1 MKNAYFHCIG
11 GASGDMILGAV
22 IDAGAPIETIQA
34 ALDTMK
40 VRGAELTCKEAQR
53 GGMHGKLVDVEL
65 DERAKRPRAWQDFV
79 RTVEES
85 DLSPNVKQRATTV
98 FERLAEAEARVHKTT
113 IEGVHLRELGTLD
126 TLVDVVGGIVGLET
140 LGIERLYSSPFPTGS
155 GVINSEHGVLP
166 VPGPATSALFAMASA
181 PVIPAPGHA
190 VETGEMVTPTGA
202 AIITT
207 LATFRQPAMTLETV
221 GYGLGQRESRDYP
234 NVLALWIGQEH
245 GASYNDDLTLIETN
259 VDDMTGEVLGFVQER
274 LFEAGALDVWFTP
287 IQMKKNRPATMV
299 SVIVSKASEPDA
311 IALLMKETTTLGVR
325 TRPLTRYE
333 ADREVAEADTQF
345 GKVAVKVKRLEGM
358 AVAVA
363 PEYED
368 CRRIAMEQDLPLQ
381 TVYRLIAKD
390 AESQLLD

>member
-1 MKNAYFHCIG
+1 MHWSALRVDLASQVMNSADRSPREDGGQKLKNAYFHCIG

-22 IDAGAPIETIQA
+22 IDAGVPIETIQE
-34 ALDTMK
+34 ALDAMK

-53 GGMHGKLVDVEL
+53 GGLHGKLVDVEL

-126 TLVDVVGGIVGLET
+126 TLVDVVGGIVGLEA

-155 GVINSEHGVLP
+155 GVINSEQ
-166 VPGPATSALFAMASA
+166 
-181 PVIPAPGHA
+181 
-190 VETGEMVTPTGA
+190 TGEMVTPTGA

-245 GASYNDDLTLIETN
+245 GASYNEDLTLIETN

-299 SVIVSKASEPDA
+299 SVIVGKTSEPDA
-311 IALLMKETTTLGVR
+311 IAMLMKETTTLGVR

-333 ADREVAEADTQF
+333 ADREIAEANTQF
-345 GKVAVKVKRLEGM
+345 GKVAVKVKRLEGV
-358 AVAVA
+358 AVAAA

-368 CRRIAMEQDLPLQ
+368 CRRIAMEHDLPLQ